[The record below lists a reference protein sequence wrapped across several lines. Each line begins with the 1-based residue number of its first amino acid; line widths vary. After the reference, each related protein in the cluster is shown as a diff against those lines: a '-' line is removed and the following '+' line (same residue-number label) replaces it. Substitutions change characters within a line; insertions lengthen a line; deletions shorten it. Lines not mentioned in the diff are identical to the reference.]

1 MEVHPFL
8 PPPPILG
15 TRNISIASS
24 FKHPSIYKRADLK
37 QIGQVIE
44 DFFLWMASVKIGRN
58 VFGHDIGSMVAH
70 ALVRSH
76 PSVVRGAIILYQ
88 VIPGIDGWEEI
99 QVSPAVWHMPAGISR
114 SVRERGNWAPILETL
129 KCR

>member
-1 MEVHPFL
+1 
-8 PPPPILG
+8 
-15 TRNISIASS
+15 
-24 FKHPSIYKRADLK
+24 
-37 QIGQVIE
+37 
-44 DFFLWMASVKIGRN
+44 MASVKIGRN
-58 VFGHDIGSMVAH
+58 VVGHDIGSMVAH

-76 PSVVRGAIILYQ
+76 PSVVRGAIILDQ

-99 QVSPAVWHMPAGISR
+99 QGSPAVWHMSAGISR